1 MKEVSCIE
9 YVADDG
15 TAYNNKEDCIMH
27 EKAQEIINEIKKYE
41 TEINSDKIGY
51 LIFDQKELIDF
62 GWDIEIPIEDY
73 LSNFDKIY
81 TVCNKAFFMNV
92 INLIGVAYPKHQII
106 YIDKYESG
114 IANKFVLLFYTDMNH
129 INKFNRFDY
138 ILICNINTILNKI
151 KEIPK
156 DIIYSIYEA
165 EIENRLGKD
174 NNG

>member
-1 MKEVSCIE
+1 
-9 YVADDG
+9 
-15 TAYNNKEDCIMH
+15 
-27 EKAQEIINEIKKYE
+27 
-41 TEINSDKIGY
+41 
-51 LIFDQKELIDF
+51 
-62 GWDIEIPIEDY
+62 
-73 LSNFDKIY
+73 
-81 TVCNKAFFMNV
+81 
-92 INLIGVAYPKHQII
+92 
-106 YIDKYESG
+106 
-114 IANKFVLLFYTDMNH
+114 MNH